1 VWAASPYAG
10 WRFLGLPVVVW
21 GAFVNLVYLGILLY
35 ALIAMEA
42 SSAFQWF
49 TFGMF
54 VFAWVLGIGWYYFW
68 RARNRAAG
76 IDARATYDQL
86 PPE

>member
-1 VWAASPYAG
+1 
-10 WRFLGLPVVVW
+10 
-21 GAFVNLVYLGILLY
+21 
-35 ALIAMEA
+35 
-42 SSAFQWF
+42 
-49 TFGMF
+49 MF

-76 IDARATYDQL
+76 IAARATYDQL